1 MLSRLSNPFRRMVF
15 RSTHHFSSNVEVT
28 PQVKE
33 LATGDLTTVYKNGEL
48 VTRSA
53 LVLRQREQVEEYVLN
68 MIRGYFKTT
77 SKAELNME
85 SNLKDHGID
94 SLDVIEL
101 AMQIEEDL
109 GYQISA
115 ENLTIF
121 HKAKHFAN
129 FISQTEEFKRVY
141 QKDPIF

>member
-1 MLSRLSNPFRRMVF
+1 MLNRIAQPFRRVLY
-15 RSTHHFSSNVEVT
+15 RSARHFSDNQQVTTKVEEQGT
-28 PQVKE
+28 
-33 LATGDLTTVYKNGEL
+33 ANLTTFYRNGEL
-48 VTRSA
+48 VTRTA

-68 MIRGYFKTT
+68 MVRGYFKTT
-77 SKAELNME
+77 SKGQLGLE

-101 AMQIEEDL
+101 AMQVEEDL
-109 GYQISA
+109 GYKISA

-121 HKAKHFAN
+121 HKPKHFAN

-141 QKDPIF
+141 EKDPIF